1 MIKNYRQD
9 SFPFDVVCV
18 ISESMNGILLIEHR
32 LRDSIQNLTKIS
44 EPTCGTTSHHTF
56 TAIITGKENRLRF
69 TISDTYKLLNFSNF
83 IQAALNINAI

>member
-44 EPTCGTTSHHTF
+44 ELTCGTTHHTF

-83 IQAALNINAI
+83 IQTAFNINAI